1 MVKNPPA
8 SAGDAGAK
16 SSSPVSVR
24 SSGEGNDNPLQYS
37 CQEDPVNRG
46 VWWATVLRVARREY
60 NLDLTFLLGGSTI
73 RSVIITIPRMPGNG
87 SGSSTF
93 LSMGN
98 MGTMPASKVVVRTY
112 TEHAPRKLW
121 YFCPFSYEL

>member
-46 VWWATVLRVARREY
+46 VWWATVLRVARS
-60 NLDLTFLLGGSTI
+60 D
-73 RSVIITIPRMPGNG
+73 
-87 SGSSTF
+87 
-93 LSMGN
+93 
-98 MGTMPASKVVVRTY
+98 
-112 TEHAPRKLW
+112 
-121 YFCPFSYEL
+121 